1 MSDNFNLREFET
13 GCLLLKRPICEVLW
27 EVSTKFKKER
37 KKIVK
42 KLSNEYA
49 ENYIECLN
57 ETFNVDYKKTVFYP
71 SDKNPSFSITIY
83 SKYKLSK
90 ELVYMISEAYL
101 YASQKF
107 RIAPRRRFLDYL
119 DLFYREFESI
129 TDIKNRITLY
139 EHVENGLIIILDVV
153 PETLGFNS
161 EIMHYTKLFNSK
173 QDNGKFKTIIMV
185 YIDID
190 IIAISINPL
199 SLSEVKSII
208 RSYRKSQCCM
218 IRGEGAVEYG
228 DFIDNLN
235 NVELSN
241 KIKSYDHYSTYLTI
255 EID

>member
-1 MSDNFNLREFET
+1 MSDNFRLREFEA
-13 GCLLLKRPICEVLW
+13 GCLLLKRPICEILL
-27 EVSTKFKKER
+27 EVSKKLVKSR
-37 KKIVK
+37 KKIVR

-49 ENYIECLN
+49 KNYIECLN
-57 ETFNVDYKKTVFYP
+57 EIFNVDYKKTVFYP

-90 ELVYMISEAYL
+90 QLVYMISEAYL

-107 RIAPRRRFLDYL
+107 KVAPRRRFLDYL
-119 DLFYREFESI
+119 NMFYREFESI

-139 EHVENGLIIILDVV
+139 EHIENGLIIILDVV

-161 EIMHYTKLFNSK
+161 EIMHYTKIFNSK
-173 QDNGKFKTIIMV
+173 QDNGKFKTIIKT

-190 IIAISINPL
+190 IIAISSNPI

-208 RSYRKSQCCM
+208 KSYRTSKSYM
-218 IRGEGAVEYG
+218 LEEEGAVEYD
-228 DFIDNLN
+228 DFIENLD

-241 KIKSYDHYSTYLTI
+241 KIKSFDYHCGYLII